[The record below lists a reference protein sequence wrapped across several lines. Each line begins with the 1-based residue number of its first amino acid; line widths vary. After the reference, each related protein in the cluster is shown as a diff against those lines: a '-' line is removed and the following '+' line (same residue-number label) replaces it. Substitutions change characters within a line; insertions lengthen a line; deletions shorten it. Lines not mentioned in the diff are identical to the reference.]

1 MTDKL
6 SDNGLIHAD
15 DLFYLLGG
23 PEKIKILDATYG
35 GVRGMSSYNAFLG
48 ERINGAQFFDI
59 DVVADQEAPLPHTI
73 PSPEYFA
80 ECVSSMG
87 ISNDDH
93 VVVYDQSGAYM
104 ASSRAWWLFRMFGHN
119 NVYVLEGGLQ
129 AWKARGF
136 NIASGPADAPA
147 TGNFK
152 PSFRPELI
160 VTQNDLLDNIDT
172 GNITVLDARPA
183 SRYEGRS
190 PEPRPN
196 MRAGHIPKSLSLP
209 FMETIDPASAF
220 FKSNNMLEQLF
231 ERCNLAQGAN
241 LAVSCGS
248 GVTACTLAL
257 ALFKARGQ
265 EAAIYDGSWTEWG
278 AADANTPIEV
288 SA

>member
-1 MTDKL
+1 MTAPL
-6 SDNGLIHAD
+6 SDNGLIPAD

-23 PEKIKILDATYG
+23 PEKIKVLDATYG

-48 ERINGAQFFDI
+48 ERIENAQFFDI

-87 ISNDDH
+87 ISNGDH

-104 ASSRAWWLFRMFGHN
+104 ASSRAWWLFRTFGHA

-129 AWKARGF
+129 AWKAQGF
-136 NIASGPADAPA
+136 HVASGPADAPVS
-147 TGNFK
+147 GHFK
-152 PSFRPELI
+152 SSFRPELI

-172 GNITVLDARPA
+172 GHMTVLDARPA
-183 SRYEGRS
+183 SRFEGRS
-190 PEPRPN
+190 AEPRPN

-209 FMETIDPASAF
+209 FMETLDPASAF
-220 FKSNNMLEQLF
+220 FKSNDTLEKIFLRH
-231 ERCNLAQGAN
+231 ELANDAKI
-241 LAVSCGS
+241 AVSCGS

-278 AADANTPIEV
+278 DADAATPVEL